1 MARILIIDD
10 DEELGEMLTEY
21 LQPEGFQVSIAQRG
35 DSGATLALEEDWEA
49 IILDIM
55 LPALSGT
62 QVLRRIRGH
71 STVPIL
77 MLTAKGDD
85 VDRIQGLE
93 MGADDYLPK
102 PFNPRELVARLRAIL
117 RRHDTTGSS
126 GNADQL
132 QCRNLILRPGARRA
146 DVDGRPLDL
155 TSTEYSVLEQLVR
168 EAGQVVSKEQLYEGA
183 LGRAY
188 SAYDRS
194 IDMHISHLR
203 RKLGE
208 LDSDLV
214 IHTVRGAGYQ
224 LEN

>member
-35 DSGATLALEEDWEA
+35 DSGASLALEEDWEA

-55 LPALSGT
+55 LPGISGT
-62 QVLRRIRGH
+62 RVLRRIRRH
-71 STVPIL
+71 STVPVL

-85 VDRIQGLE
+85 VDRILGLE

-117 RRHDTTGSS
+117 RRHETTGAS
-126 GNADQL
+126 GTDPL
-132 QCRNLILRPGARRA
+132 RCRNLTLRPGARRA

-168 EAGQVVSKEQLYEGA
+168 EAGQVVSKERLYDRA
-183 LGRAY
+183 LGRPY
-188 SAYDRS
+188 VAYDRS

-203 RKLGE
+203 RKLAE

-224 LEN
+224 LEK